1 MKRNYKLTMLACFVG
16 YIVQGIANNYSP
28 LLFVTF
34 NETYGIPLSKIAL
47 LISVNFVVQLS
58 VDLLC
63 ALVIEKTGWRV
74 PIVFAHVLAFGGL
87 LMLAVLP
94 DLMDNK
100 FAALLISVV
109 VLASGGGFLEALVS
123 PIIESCPTDNKS
135 GVMSLLHSFYCWG
148 YCGVV
153 VISTLFFGIF
163 GIQKWH
169 ILAAIWAL
177 IPLLNAIVFA
187 FAPLNED
194 AKEERETRSFGGLFK
209 NRYFLILIVIMFCA
223 ACCELSVAQWSS
235 AFAEKALGIS
245 KTMGDLFGPLF
256 FAVLMG
262 ISRLI
267 YGFYLSKKNIDL
279 EKVIFYSGILCIV
292 SYLVISLC
300 PVPMISLIGVGI
312 CGFSVGILWPGSF
325 SLGAANIKNG
335 GSTMFALLAL
345 FGDLGCSTG
354 PFVVGTMASLKND
367 DLNFGILIATVF
379 PVIMC
384 LCLFS
389 SFRKKPENKKS

>member
-1 MKRNYKLTMLACFVG
+1 MKRNYKMTMFACFVG
-16 YIVQGIANNYSP
+16 YIVQGIANNFSP

-63 ALVIEKTGWRV
+63 ALIIEKTGWRV
-74 PIVFAHVLAFGGL
+74 PIVLAHVLASTGL
-87 LMLAVLP
+87 VSLAVLP
-94 DLMDNK
+94 NIMADK
-100 FAALLISVV
+100 FTALLISVFI
-109 VLASGGGFLEALVS
+109 LASGSGFLEALVS

-135 GVMSLLHSFYCWG
+135 GIMSLLHSFYCWG
-148 YCGVV
+148 HCGVII
-153 VISTLFFGIF
+153 ISTLFFGFF

-169 ILAAIWAL
+169 ILAVLWAL
-177 IPLLNAIVFA
+177 IPLFNTFVFA
-187 FAPLNED
+187 FTPLNED
-194 AKEERETRSFGGLFK
+194 TKEEREERSFGALFK

-279 EKVIFYSGILCIV
+279 EKVIFYSGILCIA

-300 PVPMISLIGVGI
+300 PVPMISLVGVGI
-312 CGFSVGILWPGSF
+312 CGFSVGLLWPGSF

-354 PFVVGTMASLKND
+354 PFVVGTVASALND
-367 DLNFGILIATVF
+367 NLNIGILVSTVF

-384 LCLFS
+384 LCLM
-389 SFRKKPENKKS
+389 SFFKKRVKTQK